1 MTTLIKEN
9 KIKQRANANTS
20 ASSARNKCINEI
32 NTKKTE
38 EWHRP
43 ASSVSA
49 YTSLT
54 FDIFVNSLFV
64 LMWN

>member
-1 MTTLIKEN
+1 MQILVHHQQGINALMKLIP
-9 KIKQRANANTS
+9 
-20 ASSARNKCINEI
+20 
-32 NTKKTE
+32 KKTE